1 MRFRPDSCDS
11 SVLQAVN
18 NEADML
24 VSMRVIIQYI
34 FLYIDMNA
42 QVHKIQDVWYV
53 TRKGNKKYHVHLRGE
68 LSGEPN
74 GLSNLFRR
82 RSSSCCSV
90 NAFCL

>member
-1 MRFRPDSCDS
+1 MGDK
-11 SVLQAVN
+11 
-18 NEADML
+18 ADML
-24 VSMRVIIQYI
+24 VSVRVIIQNI

-42 QVHKIQDVWYV
+42 QLHKIQDVWYV
-53 TRKGNKKYHVHLRGE
+53 TRKGNKMYHGHLRGE

-74 GLSNLFRR
+74 GLSSLFRR